1 MLPVIPNWFH
11 YGVMLTV
18 VVYTFRRGEIE
29 ERLTGAYFLA
39 GTISGHLAQMLTNN
53 SIFWDVVFQSI
64 DVMFFT
70 AMMLRSKKYWTVLA
84 CGISFLELATAS
96 LRPVYP
102 TTIWAY
108 ATLTLVW
115 FYSLLLTISLGTWR
129 LRRRDEAGATS
140 P

>member
-1 MLPVIPNWFH
+1 MLPVIPLWLH
-11 YGVMLTV
+11 YGVLLTV
-18 VVYTFRRGEIE
+18 IFYTFRRGEIE
-29 ERLTGAYFLA
+29 ERLAGVYFLA
-39 GTISGHLAQMLTNN
+39 GAIAGNLVQLLTNS

-70 AMMLRSKKYWTVLA
+70 ALMLRSKKYWTVVA

-108 ATLTLVW
+108 ASLTVVW

-129 LRRRDEAGATS
+129 LRRRDEAGAT
-140 P
+140 PP